1 MKQYIDPDP
10 FQPSTASPEDELN
23 EIRTLANQARF
34 GASGGKANLSKAALK
49 MIERQCPK
57 ASVPSYKPRDKKKA
71 KAAKASKR
79 KNRNK

>member
-10 FQPSTASPEDELN
+10 FTAPVVVDSKGNELD
-23 EIRTLANQARF
+23 EIRTIAKQAMMGTTF
-34 GASGGKANLSKAALK
+34 SKAVMKQL
-49 MIERQCPK
+49 ERQCPK
-57 ASVPSYKPRDKKKA
+57 ASKPVYKPRDKAKA